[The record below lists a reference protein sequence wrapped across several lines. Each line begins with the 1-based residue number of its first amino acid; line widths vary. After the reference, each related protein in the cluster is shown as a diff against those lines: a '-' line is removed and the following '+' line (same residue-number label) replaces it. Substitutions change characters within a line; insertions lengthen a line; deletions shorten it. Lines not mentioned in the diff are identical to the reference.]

1 MLPYGSGNISGVVVH
16 ETHDRFVWNGEQGA
30 GDIGRYQIRH
40 LTREDIALEKDFS
53 NSFSALL
60 TEYRYGKLE
69 SKIFRPTTGD
79 NGYLTFTHPDETSG
93 NAGWGTSDPSY
104 LGPVGNDYNLD
115 KEGPTAG
122 AHTGNVNG
130 NGVIENGVQM
140 CTSAGTNTDGKG
152 NVSSEDFSA
161 WTNKCQWWNTE
172 TDRSEAWLLHVST
185 EGVTTD
191 VLSMQIAIQNRT
203 IGGPRYIKVDWSE
216 HGDNNRDDWNR
227 ITEFQVPDI
236 VNWSLT
242 QFWQCAGYKYID
254 IPLPLEMLGKNDI
267 CIRFSAANKKAGSV
281 EEFDAE
287 TIGTGE
293 IAFSYIGIRYNK

>member
-1 MLPYGSGNISGVVVH
+1 M
-16 ETHDRFVWNGEQGA
+16 
-30 GDIGRYQIRH
+30 
-40 LTREDIALEKDFS
+40 
-53 NSFSALL
+53 
-60 TEYRYGKLE
+60 
-69 SKIFRPTTGD
+69 
-79 NGYLTFTHPDETSG
+79 
-93 NAGWGTSDPSY
+93 
-104 LGPVGNDYNLD
+104 
-115 KEGPTAG
+115 
-122 AHTGNVNG
+122 
-130 NGVIENGVQM
+130 
-140 CTSAGTNTDGKG
+140 
-152 NVSSEDFSA
+152 
-161 WTNKCQWWNTE
+161 
-172 TDRSEAWLLHVST
+172 
-185 EGVTTD
+185 
-191 VLSMQIAIQNRT
+191 
-203 IGGPRYIKVDWSE
+203 DWSE